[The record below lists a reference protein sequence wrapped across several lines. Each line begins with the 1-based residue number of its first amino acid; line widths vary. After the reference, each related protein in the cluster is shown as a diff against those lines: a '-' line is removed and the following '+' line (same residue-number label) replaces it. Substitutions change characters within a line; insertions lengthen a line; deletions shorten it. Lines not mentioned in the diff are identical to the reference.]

1 MLFGGG
7 RKYSPHLFSIN
18 SHYFSLFLFRIVALC
33 CSFHSLMNSS
43 DGLLLSTVLLAE
55 FIVASSSNAILK
67 SVNKVSSDNFL
78 QLGFMFFPVMNL
90 TTVLIMSIWSQAL
103 ATGFSALEISVTP
116 LRMVSTSLIPCDSVL
131 FVHSRLCMQEV

>member
-7 RKYSPHLFSIN
+7 RKYSPHLFSII
-18 SHYFSLFLFRIVALC
+18 SHCFSLFLFHIVALC
-33 CSFHSLMNSS
+33 CSFHSLKNSS

-55 FIVASSSNAILK
+55 FIVASSSNAVLK

-78 QLGFMFFPVMNL
+78 QLGFMFFPVMNS

-103 ATGFSALEISVTP
+103 AIGFSALEISVTP
-116 LRMVSTSLIPCDSVL
+116 LRMVSTSS
-131 FVHSRLCMQEV
+131 M